1 MTERDCRKLLS
12 CSGDKARGR
21 FRSAARSAIFR
32 RRCKAG
38 SFPGV
43 ATDCKGNC
51 ARRHIPDFRR
61 DPSVRHRAR
70 HPPNVQQEVDPGP
83 FWLHPLLA
91 LRAELAEPE
100 NLLDPSARRFLQPT
114 PFGAGGPALQ
124 GRQAFPHPVRGRPS
138 VAVDGGLLPA
148 FPTEHQTASN
158 SLRPQRGE
166 IRFVAAA
173 RVRKRRLRY
182 PLARRRSRVHH
193 AQQLSLIRRPSAN
206 RRGNDRLVLP
216 VHNNVHVLAQ
226 LEPVADGIHDPA
238 RGNREVALRSRIGLP
253 KGTLVRLAAP
263 GVRLAA
269 PGVANLR
276 RLPAPLRFPWPLLRI
291 QPRLRRLDCSQPRLA
306 SLQHHGKLVPANRLP
321 EPRVFFR
328 VNRSRPR
335 KQCLDLRAQPGLLML
350 QSVITHRLALARI
363 RPQLRAVDGL
373 LPEVLKPHLTG
384 DIREVPPWELSTLR
398 MLREASR
405 SEDTERSIIPQ
416 RAGNPPRREHSRR
429 IGVNQ
434 DPHHCPEL
442 IGRVSPPVA
451 LLPRPNR
458 AQVQR
463 VFTVADVIRQMP
475 FGKPFPRGPAK
486 AEALGSA
493 NTDRAS
499 CPSKNLA
506 HSQRNGTE
514 NQ

>member
-12 CSGDKARGR
+12 CSGGKARGR

-38 SFPGV
+38 SFLGV
-43 ATDCKGNC
+43 VTYCKGNC
-51 ARRHIPDFRR
+51 ARWRISDFRK
-61 DPSVRHRAR
+61 DPSMRHRAR
-70 HPPNVQQEVDPGP
+70 HPPNVQQEADLGP

-100 NLLDPSARRFLQPT
+100 NLLDPSVRRFLQPT
-114 PFGAGGPALQ
+114 PFGAGGPAFQ
-124 GRQAFPHPVRGRPS
+124 SRQAFPHPVRGRPS
-138 VAVDGGLLPA
+138 VAVCGGLLPA
-148 FPTEHQTASN
+148 FPAQHQTASN
-158 SLRPQRGE
+158 SLRLERGE

-173 RVRKRRLRY
+173 RLRNHRLRY

-193 AQQLSLIRRPSAN
+193 AQQLSVIRRPSAN
-206 RRGNDRLVLP
+206 RRGDDRLVLP
-216 VHNNVHVLAQ
+216 VNNNVHVLAQ

-238 RGNREVALRSRIGLP
+238 RGNREVALRSRIRLP
-253 KGTLVRLAAP
+253 KGTF
-263 GVRLAA
+263 VRLAA

-276 RLPAPLRFPWPLLRI
+276 RLPAPPRFPWPLLRI
-291 QPRLRRLDCSQPRLA
+291 QPHLRRLDCRQLRLA

-328 VNRSRPR
+328 VNLSRPR
-335 KQCLDLRAQPGLLML
+335 KQCLDLRGQPGLLML

-373 LPEVLKPHLTG
+373 FPEVLKPHLTG
-384 DIREVPPWELSTLR
+384 DIREVRPSELSTLR
-398 MLREASR
+398 MLREVSR
-405 SEDTERSIIPQ
+405 PEDPERNIIPQ
-416 RAGNPPRREHSRR
+416 RTGNPPRREHSRR

-434 DPHHCPEL
+434 DPHHFPGL
-442 IGRVSPPVA
+442 IGRVSPPIA
-451 LLPRPNR
+451 PLWRPNR

-463 VFTVADVIRQMP
+463 VFTVADVIRKIP
-475 FGKPFPRGPAK
+475 FGTPFPRGPAK

-493 NTDRAS
+493 NTDRAL

-514 NQ
+514 NQC